1 MAEYKIGYI
10 DTYHSDRN
18 VFIGG
23 ALVTDCYGIPLE
35 FRHTD
40 AVSPTKLEQILYG
53 RSLDKYLKA
62 DTLANALLKDLE
74 KKPDLLV
81 VPDESYYTLTRNYP
95 FPFVQ
100 LGTVRREP
108 LAKPGDFQE
117 VSENEIHLQILS
129 NREPVR
135 IKVDRKNAPTL
146 ASVKAMILEIGRTMD
161 IVEPFDRVRGALR
174 AIADDAG
181 RS

>member
-10 DTYHSDRN
+10 DTYRSDRN

-23 ALVTDCYGIPLE
+23 ALVTDCFGIPLE

-40 AVSPTKLEQILYG
+40 AVSPTRLEQILYG

-62 DTLANALLKDLE
+62 DTMANALLKDLE

-81 VPDESYYTLTRNYP
+81 VPDESYFSLTRNYP

-108 LAKPGDFQE
+108 MPTPGEVQE
-117 VSENEIHLQILS
+117 ISENEIHLQVLS

-146 ASVKAMILEIGRTMD
+146 ASVKTIVLEVGRTMD
-161 IVEPFDRVRGALR
+161 IVEPFSRVQEALR
-174 AIADDAG
+174 TIADDAG